1 MRIVEQTRPTIGI
14 GVGPGA
20 SAECIDLIRVGM
32 EEEGV
37 PGSVTRADAGDA
49 AALAHGAALASRLGV
64 GVGVD
69 GRRVAVTTEKLD
81 AARPYLVLDVDAG
94 PERVCA
100 MGADAARLVKRMP
113 LIGIGGDRSG
123 SSRNRGHQ

>member
-1 MRIVEQTRPTIGI
+1 MRIVEQTRPTIGV

-64 GVGVD
+64 GVD
-69 GRRVAVTTEKLD
+69 GRRVAVTTEELD

-94 PERVCA
+94 PERVRA